1 LVNKAESTIGKTIK
15 QVEHTTISIC
25 ITGIMGSKERK
36 ARHRMNMH
44 KDILHAA
51 LSIVR
56 EEGYRSLSLRR
67 LANNIEFS
75 ATSVYLYFK
84 NKEALLVELARL
96 GYQQLNAS
104 IDINCNRIIDPR
116 NRLKTMLTTYWHFAT
131 HEKEL
136 YLLMQETAKELNEP
150 DPLFP
155 EMLTFNNSI
164 NQAITKVCGK
174 GEYTDI
180 FVKRKCYLSI
190 AIVQGLASLHLI
202 HKDIDDNSQSQ
213 MLNDAIDSLID
224 TLH

>member
-1 LVNKAESTIGKTIK
+1 
-15 QVEHTTISIC
+15 
-25 ITGIMGSKERK
+25 
-36 ARHRMNMH
+36 MH

-67 LANNIEFS
+67 VANTIEFS

-96 GYQQLNAS
+96 GYQQLNTS
-104 IDINCNRIIDPR
+104 IERNCKSIIDPR
-116 NRLKTMLTTYWHFAT
+116 DRLKAMLTTYWHFAT

-136 YLLMQETAKELNEP
+136 YLLMQETGMELNEL

-164 NQAITKVCGK
+164 NQAIREVCGK
-174 GEYTDI
+174 GDCTDI
-180 FVKRKCYLSI
+180 FLKRKCYISI
-190 AIVQGLASLHLI
+190 AIVQGLASLNLI
-202 HKDIDDNSQSQ
+202 HRDIDARSQSQ
-213 MLNDAIDSLID
+213 MLDDAIDSLINS
-224 TLH
+224 LNLNQ

>member
-1 LVNKAESTIGKTIK
+1 
-15 QVEHTTISIC
+15 
-25 ITGIMGSKERK
+25 MGSKERK

-67 LANNIEFS
+67 VANTIEFS

-96 GYQQLNAS
+96 GYQQLNTS
-104 IDINCNRIIDPR
+104 IERNCKSIIDPR
-116 NRLKTMLTTYWHFAT
+116 DRLKAMLTTYWHFAT

-136 YLLMQETAKELNEP
+136 YLLMQETGMDLNEL

-164 NQAITKVCGK
+164 NQAIREVCGK
-174 GEYTDI
+174 GDCTDI
-180 FVKRKCYLSI
+180 FLKRKCYISI
-190 AIVQGLASLHLI
+190 AIVQGLASLNLI
-202 HKDIDDNSQSQ
+202 HRDIDARSQSQ
-213 MLNDAIDSLID
+213 MLDDAIDSLINS
-224 TLH
+224 LNLNQ